1 VLTLVAILG
10 WPWSV
15 AFSALESTRERQD
28 EGQRQGQHKPTL
40 EGRCS
45 VSSNRWDSTCPPAL
59 PLVFDTS
66 QDEEDDDSSPLQAGF
81 FLAIGLE
88 GPRPRVVSC
97 QWLPVSRGSND
108 HPATR
113 LCHLRC

>member
-15 AFSALESTRERQD
+15 TFSALESARERQD
-28 EGQRQGQHKPTL
+28 EGRRQWQHKPTP
-40 EGRCS
+40 ENCCS
-45 VSSNRWDSTCPPAL
+45 VSSNRWGSTCAPAL

-66 QDEEDDDSSPLQAGF
+66 QDEEDDDSSPVQAGF
-81 FLAIGLE
+81 YLAFGLE
-88 GPRPRVVSC
+88 GSHPHVVSC
-97 QWLPVSRGSND
+97 QWLPISRGSND